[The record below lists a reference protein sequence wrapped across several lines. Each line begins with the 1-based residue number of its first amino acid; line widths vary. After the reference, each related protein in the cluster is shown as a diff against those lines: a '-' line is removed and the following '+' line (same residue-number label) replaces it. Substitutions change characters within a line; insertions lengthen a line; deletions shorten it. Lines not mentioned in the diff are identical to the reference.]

1 MFKYILVACLFLW
14 PITAYCQTGPFYFD
28 EHWVPT
34 SKKHADYIRYYSRE
48 NDLYKVEDRYAS
60 GELYCTSY
68 RTEVE
73 GNKIRYREGEIVFYT
88 RQGQKMREGTYLHG
102 KRDGTWK
109 FYNSKTGALKEKIR
123 YYAEPSA
130 NDSEQ
135 VINIDSLFK
144 DDTFTPHPTLD
155 YTRKGVQVKEES
167 KDSPLVYVEK
177 MPIAGFNI
185 PHYLSKNLV
194 YPSFARKAGI
204 EGKVVIKFVVDE
216 DGGITNVRVLNG
228 IGGGCDEEATRV
240 ISDMPNWTPG
250 YQNEEPVRVYFT
262 IPITFRLK

>member
-1 MFKYILVACLFLW
+1 MFKYILLICLFLW
-14 PITAYCQTGPFYFD
+14 PAVASCQTGTNYFD
-28 EHWVPT
+28 EHWTPT
-34 SKKHADYIRYYSRE
+34 SKKHAEYVRNYSWE

-73 GNKIRYREGEIVFYT
+73 SNRIRYREGEIVFYT
-88 RQGQKMREGTYLHG
+88 RQGQKMREGKYLHG

-109 FYNSKTGALKEKIR
+109 FYNTKTGALKERIT

-130 NDSEQ
+130 TDSEQ
-135 VINIDSLFK
+135 VIDIDSLFN
-144 DDTFTPHPTLD
+144 DDTLKPRPTLD
-155 YTRKGVQVKEES
+155 YTRKGVQRNEES
-167 KDSPLVYVEK
+167 KNAPLVYVEQ
-177 MPIAGFNI
+177 MPMAGFNI

-216 DGGITNVRVLNG
+216 DGGITNVRVING
-228 IGGGCDEEATRV
+228 IGGGCDEEAARV
-240 ISDMPNWTPG
+240 IADMPNWTPG

-262 IPITFRLK
+262 IPITFKLK